1 MEIQGILGVII
12 LILDIYAILKIVQS
26 SSEVLAKAIWIA
38 VVVLLPVIGLI
49 AWSIVL
55 PVFGMWWFRRA
66 EGTYGA

>member
-26 SSEVLAKAIWIA
+26 SSEVLTKAIWIA

-49 AWSIVL
+49 AWFF
-55 PVFGMWWFRRA
+55 FGPGRQ
-66 EGTYGA
+66 